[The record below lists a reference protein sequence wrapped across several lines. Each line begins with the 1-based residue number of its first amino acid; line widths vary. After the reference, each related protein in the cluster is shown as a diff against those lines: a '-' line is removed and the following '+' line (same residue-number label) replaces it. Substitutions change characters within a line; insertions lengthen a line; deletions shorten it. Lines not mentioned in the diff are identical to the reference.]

1 MATRQRAKIGFIGA
15 GNFVSAHHLL
25 TVRDSERMEIAAI
38 ADLDEARLAKHQS
51 QMQIGYVTTDYKK
64 LLADPDIDIVII
76 GTKQNLHAKMIIESL
91 DAGKWVLCE
100 KPMAETEEDC
110 QAVLAAEKRNK
121 GKLAIGFNRRFAP
134 AYIETKRL
142 MKDIPRPWYINYRLM
157 YPNPEKSGEKNFYSD
172 HPRILYEGC
181 HILDLVSWM
190 LEDVPVKVFMTGDR
204 ILNNCCIMEYQDGSQ
219 VSFMC
224 GSMGSYCLWKEYMEI
239 FGKYTAITVQD
250 FTDMRVRGIPGG
262 KDMLFAPHM
271 GEHAAEVLKWGFD
284 FYELYKSKELMK
296 NADAYKQDYD
306 MFINAVQ
313 RPLAVPF
320 DVEKYNKVN
329 PDLWG
334 FIPDKGWTGAI
345 ENFAA
350 CFLEGR
356 APENADGK
364 AGRLST
370 EIALGLLKSLETGLP
385 VTMGK

>member
-1 MATRQRAKIGFIGA
+1 
-15 GNFVSAHHLL
+15 
-25 TVRDSERMEIAAI
+25 
-38 ADLDEARLAKHQS
+38 
-51 QMQIGYVTTDYKK
+51 
-64 LLADPDIDIVII
+64 
-76 GTKQNLHAKMIIESL
+76 
-91 DAGKWVLCE
+91 
-100 KPMAETEEDC
+100 
-110 QAVLAAEKRNK
+110 
-121 GKLAIGFNRRFAP
+121 
-134 AYIETKRL
+134 
-142 MKDIPRPWYINYRLM
+142 
-157 YPNPEKSGEKNFYSD
+157 
-172 HPRILYEGC
+172 
-181 HILDLVSWM
+181 
-190 LEDVPVKVFMTGDR
+190 
-204 ILNNCCIMEYQDGSQ
+204 MEYQDGSQ